1 MQEKV
6 TIPELFQCLLFYVLN
21 KKLQFL
27 KSNSLLFQV
36 AKYYTSKKNTC
47 PDCIL
52 AYFNQILHKETPQNT
67 IFPDINKRAIA
78 SDFFDHCPGWIK
90 VSFQKNQNQEN
101 EVRYLSIVFPWS
113 LDALYKSH
121 YLQFD
126 ASFHAMKPYA
136 YSITHGIIFNE
147 SVPLSITLAPTESE
161 ELYQMI
167 INHFNELSKN
177 KFSWNSLPVLSDM
190 GTSIK
195 SVCKKNNIKQVFC
208 HRHILEHFGSATV
221 LAIFCNR
228 LLSSYSFHEYL
239 QISMNVKCELD
250 EFIKEKKKLGK
261 LSIDF
266 LSKVNDLQVML
277 DGENGDQESNYYYT
291 KWAIWVRREFHICRC
306 SNHIESF
313 HGVLNRSLGLQR
325 SFKKKFSNL
334 IETTLL
340 HFSNLSK
347 RFGSS
352 IIRKSNSLKEMIS
365 KKLSNLG
372 FDVMS
377 LCCTACD
384 CEEDIYNSM
393 IFGCEIRCQHQMLL
407 PARDILEKLI
417 KKIEKYNKENN
428 ADKEININN
437 FIKIIIDQK
446 GFINQ
451 AMNDFIP
458 DVNQLFLVFKGQEC
472 LTYDDLV
479 DLIKSLHLCFKYVNP
494 EFPKIS
500 EDNKI
505 HKKEEYFMDDYVQ
518 IDAKNSNNPTLP
530 KELSKEDEEFW
541 IQNTG
546 SANHR
551 EAKKAMF
558 DTIKEIIFVYP
569 CLRNSTIPYGI
580 CFDQY
585 NHFLSYNAEKE
596 ILNWIPKF
604 KIACWKATDKLMKNN
619 RFFK

>member
-1 MQEKV
+1 MSTGYNKSDDIVTFGLSYYNGKNYEKINITELYIEERTV
-6 TIPELFQCLLFYVLN
+6 FDSKDVYCKEIIDSKFTQKTDLFKIIHICDNKYAFKNAIPDMSDYALKTYSYSKSEADTKYA
-21 KKLQFL
+21 L
-27 KSNSLLFQV
+27 KSEIPDMSATNELGHAKAYRILL
-36 AKYYTSKKNTC
+36 
-47 PDCIL
+47 
-52 AYFNQILHKETPQNT
+52 
-67 IFPDINKRAIA
+67 
-78 SDFFDHCPGWIK
+78 
-90 VSFQKNQNQEN
+90 KNQNQEN

-147 SVPLSITLAPTESE
+147 SVPLSIILAPTESE

-195 SVCKKNNIKQVFC
+195 SVCKKNSIKQVFC

-306 SNHIESF
+306 SNHMESF
-313 HGVLNRSLGLQR
+313 HGVLNRSLGLQS

-340 HFSNLSK
+340 HLCNLSK

-352 IIRKSNSLKEMIS
+352 IIRKLNSLKEMIS
-365 KKLSNLG
+365 KKFSNFG

-417 KKIEKYNKENN
+417 KKIDKYNKENN
-428 ADKEININN
+428 NDKEININN

-500 EDNKI
+500 EDNK
-505 HKKEEYFMDDYVQ
+505 KVQ
-518 IDAKNSNNPTLP
+518 
-530 KELSKEDEEFW
+530 EL
-541 IQNTG
+541 
-546 SANHR
+546 
-551 EAKKAMF
+551 
-558 DTIKEIIFVYP
+558 
-569 CLRNSTIPYGI
+569 
-580 CFDQY
+580 
-585 NHFLSYNAEKE
+585 
-596 ILNWIPKF
+596 
-604 KIACWKATDKLMKNN
+604 
-619 RFFK
+619 